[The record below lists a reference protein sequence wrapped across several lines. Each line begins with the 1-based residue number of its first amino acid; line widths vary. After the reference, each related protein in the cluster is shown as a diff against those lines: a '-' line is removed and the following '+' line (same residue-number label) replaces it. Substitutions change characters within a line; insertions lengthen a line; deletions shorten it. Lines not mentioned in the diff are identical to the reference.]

1 MPSTASAA
9 PSPTHGVFGLF
20 CLGSYLLSVSY
31 GTTFLLAMVLSAHG
45 GSESDAGTIISLAML
60 STFGAVIF
68 SGHLTDLFGA
78 PKAIAAGAALRCN
91 SMEQAV
97 QQALALLST
106 APAETGASDSTRA
119 AMQRAALVFSQAH
132 RGAAQRMTSDLH
144 QRGWLG

>member
-9 PSPTHGVFGLF
+9 PPPTHDVFGLF

-78 PKAIAAGAALRCN
+78 PKAIAAGAVLLAAACLGFATVPAYGV
-91 SMEQAV
+91 AV
-97 QQALALLST
+97 LVSGLLL
-106 APAETGASDSTRA
+106 GFGWG
-119 AMQRAALVFSQAH
+119 VFTTWGRSSW
-132 RGAAQRMTSDLH
+132 R
-144 QRGWLG
+144 